1 VVGAG
6 VLAGLVLSLVWS
18 GTATRFGPSLGFVD
32 RPDDPSLKVHR
43 QAAVP
48 LGGVGILAGVW
59 AGWWLAGGQD
69 PRVMVLAAAL
79 TMLGLVDD
87 RIGLSARVRLLAQA
101 LIAVLTVGWGAASLE
116 RGRWV
121 DVAVGVVLIVVSI
134 NAVNLF
140 DGLDGLAGSAGAVA
154 ALGLGALAVAR
165 GTDPN
170 LPWVLAASI
179 GGFLILNRHPA
190 RVFLGDN
197 GAYLIGFLLAVGVL
211 RVSPDGLGLEL
222 VVAVLMLGVFLVD
235 LAFTSLRRG
244 LNRQPL
250 FVGDRSHAYDRLTD
264 RGWPVGRVVMA
275 AVLAQIGVVALALLI
290 EAVLVR

>member
-1 VVGAG
+1 MVGAG
-6 VLAGLVLSLVWS
+6 VVAAVILSMGWS
-18 GTATRFGPSLGFVD
+18 WAAVGFGPALGFVD

-43 QAAVP
+43 RAAVP
-48 LGGVGILAGVW
+48 LGGVGILLGIGV
-59 AGWWLAGGQD
+59 GWGLAGGYE
-69 PRVMVLAAAL
+69 PRVMGPAAAVTL
-79 TMLGLVDD
+79 LGLFDD
-87 RIGLSARVRLLAQA
+87 RLGLPARVRLVAQV
-101 LIAVLTVGWGAASLE
+101 LIALFTVALAAVPLD
-116 RGRWV
+116 RGRWL
-121 DVAVGVVLIVVSI
+121 DVAAGVVLIVVSI

-140 DGLDGLAGSAGAVA
+140 DGLDGLAGSVGLMA
-154 ALGLGALAVAR
+154 ALGVGSLALAR

-170 LPWVLAASI
+170 LPWVLAAGI
-179 GGFLILNRHPA
+179 GGFLVLNRHPA

-235 LAFTSLRRG
+235 LAFTILRRG

-250 FVGDRSHAYDRLTD
+250 FVGDRSHAYDRLID

-275 AVLAQIGVVALALLI
+275 AVLAQIGVVAVAFLI
-290 EAVLVR
+290 EAAVVR